1 MTNRVCRWPD
11 SPSPHYVCLTDL
23 HAPAVDFK
31 YDLSPISII
40 ASQKSMPTYHFL
52 TSTCAIIGGVFTVI
66 GLVESVIHVT
76 QQQLSKKQI

>member
-1 MTNRVCRWPD
+1 MPNRVGRWPEP
-11 SPSPHYVCLTDL
+11 PSPHYLCLADL

-52 TSTCAIIGGVFTVI
+52 TSTCAIIGGVFTVSE
-66 GLVESVIHVT
+66 LT
-76 QQQLSKKQI
+76 QCIQ